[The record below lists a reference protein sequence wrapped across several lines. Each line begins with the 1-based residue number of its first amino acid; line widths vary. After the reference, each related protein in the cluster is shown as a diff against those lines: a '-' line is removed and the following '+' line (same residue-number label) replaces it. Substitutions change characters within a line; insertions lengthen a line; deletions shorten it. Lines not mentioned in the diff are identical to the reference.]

1 MFSGIIMVLAFT
13 TFRSEQFHIPL
24 QILTEIQT
32 MSYIAHTNYKIHLVN
47 TNTHQ
52 LSVNTNIYYTVHC
65 IEVRKY
71 GQLEYQL
78 GQHCH
83 SDTVR

>member
-1 MFSGIIMVLAFT
+1 MCECVSVSVFVCVLCLYVCCLFVCVCLCVYLCYT
-13 TFRSEQFHIPL
+13 HQL
-24 QILTEIQT
+24 
-32 MSYIAHTNYKIHLVN
+32 LVN

-52 LSVNTNIYYTVHC
+52 LSVNTNIYYTIHC

-71 GQLEYQL
+71 RHLEYQL
-78 GQHCH
+78 GQCCH